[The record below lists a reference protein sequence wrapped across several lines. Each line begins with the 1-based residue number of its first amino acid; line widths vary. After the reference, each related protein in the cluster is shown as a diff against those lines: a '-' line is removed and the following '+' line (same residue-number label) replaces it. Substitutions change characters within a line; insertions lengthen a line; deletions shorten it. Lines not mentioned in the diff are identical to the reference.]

1 MMRITREQVRPLPV
15 MGGEITLTSIFRRL
29 NQEKQNGK
37 EIEIF
42 VVTEKNLMAL
52 LGQLFDNKLK

>member
-1 MMRITREQVRPLPV
+1 MIRITREQVRPLPV

-29 NQEKQNGK
+29 NQEKQSGK

-42 VVTEKNLMAL
+42 VVTEKI
-52 LGQLFDNKLK
+52 

>member
-37 EIEIF
+37 EIF

>member
-1 MMRITREQVRPLPV
+1 

-52 LGQLFDNKLK
+52 LGQLFDGKLK